1 GGFEKLGGALAR
13 FPLDDDVI
21 GNVGEQEALAGFVPD
36 RSFGPDKTLGNLLQL
51 SVPGN
56 QLVET
61 RIEPFDG
68 ANDLPGFT
76 LRGRLFLLLSQGEL
90 GGETGGQ
97 GRDRKEVLPHDEFS
111 KKTQELTN
119 SRCVDLQHQPEA
131 LARPSLTLR
140 VSGLPNHARSV
151 RAPYRNVQCVAV
163 MAIYVE
169 GGFRQSSVSRAAPWP
184 TGL

>member
-1 GGFEKLGGALAR
+1 
-13 FPLDDDVI
+13 
-21 GNVGEQEALAGFVPD
+21 
-36 RSFGPDKTLGNLLQL
+36 
-51 SVPGN
+51 
-56 QLVET
+56 
-61 RIEPFDG
+61 
-68 ANDLPGFT
+68 GFT

-97 GRDRKEVLPHDEFS
+97 GRDEKEFLPHDEFS

-184 TGL
+184 TGLTWPANVPGHHESHVVAAVAAPFYPLVRARRTRPGLL